1 MAGKMRRYVLMEEN
15 EIIHN
20 NDTKALKSGIWYTAS
35 NFMLRSIGFITT
47 PIFTRLLTKEDFGAF
62 NNFTSWI
69 SIATVFVTLNLEST
83 LISARYDYKEKF
95 DKYILSTL
103 TLSSFSCLI
112 WITVVN
118 IFSAFFT
125 EFLSM
130 NSLYINAMFLYLMF
144 LPAVHMFQTRERYYF
159 EYRKTVVTSVVL
171 SISTAVLSVAFVV
184 IMKNKFAG
192 RVAGFVLPTAVL
204 GSVLYIYFIRKG
216 GAVNFLYWKY
226 AIPICLPYI
235 PHLLSLNLLNSMDR
249 VMITRFCGEADTAL
263 YSLAYNCGYIITMLM
278 SSINNA
284 YAPWLGEKIAL
295 NQRLEIR
302 RFSKIYILAFCML
315 ALGIMLIAPEIL
327 LIFGGESYLESIY
340 VITPVAMGC
349 ICQYLYTMFVN
360 IEQFKKKTVGM
371 AVASMTAAVVNLVL
385 NYIFIPRIGYLA
397 AAYTTLAGYICLL
410 VIHMYLV
417 KRLGLQDVYSYKFV
431 LTVLLAGICATIAV
445 SFLYSAGIVRYVV
458 IAFYSALCGLC
469 LYKYKDRL
477 LILVK
482 KK

>member
-1 MAGKMRRYVLMEEN
+1 MEMN
-15 EIIHN
+15 GNDQN
-20 NDTKALKSGIWYTAS
+20 NDRKALRSGVWYTLS
-35 NFMLRSIGFITT
+35 NFLLRSIGFITT

-95 DKYILSTL
+95 DKYILSIL
-103 TLSSFSCLI
+103 ALSSLSCLI

-118 IFSAFFT
+118 VFSGFFVK
-125 EFLSM
+125 FLSM
-130 NSLYINAMFLYLMF
+130 NLLYINAMFLYLMF
-144 LPAVHMFQTRERYYF
+144 LPAIQMFQTRERYYF
-159 EYRKTVVTSVVL
+159 EYRKTVITSVML
-171 SISTAVLSVAFVV
+171 SVGTAVLSVILVV
-184 IMKNKFAG
+184 TMNNKLAG
-192 RVAGFVLPTAVL
+192 RVAGYVLPTTVIGL
-204 GSVLYIYFIRKG
+204 ILYIYFIRKG
-216 GAVNFLYWKY
+216 GTVHFSYWKY

-235 PHLLSLNLLNSMDR
+235 PHLLSLNLLNSTDR
-249 VMITRFCGEADTAL
+249 VMINRFCGEADTAL

-295 NQRLEIR
+295 NQRSEIR
-302 RFSKIYILAFCML
+302 KFSKIYILTFCML
-315 ALGIMLIAPEIL
+315 AFGVMLIAPEVL
-327 LIFGGESYLESIY
+327 LILGGKSYLESVY

-349 ICQYLYTMFVN
+349 ICQFLYTMFVN

-371 AVASMTAAVVNLVL
+371 AVASMIAACVNLIL

-410 VIHMYLV
+410 GIHMYLV
-417 KRLGLQDVYSYKFV
+417 KRLGLQDVYSYKFILLV
-431 LTVLLAGICATIAV
+431 LIIGICATIV
-445 SFLYSAGIVRYVV
+445 ISFLYSTFTVRYIV
-458 IAFYSALCGLC
+458 IAFYTALCGMC
-469 LYKYKDRL
+469 FYKYKDRVL
-477 LILVK
+477 AFVK